1 MRNIQHLSMKKR
13 YIAGVAAL
21 LLTISIA
28 PAHSASKFSGY
39 NFSAKTIS
47 GATFKGSVL
56 TGKPTILWF
65 WAPWCTVC
73 RAESPDLVAL
83 AKNYKNKINIVGVAG
98 LGNINDM
105 KGFVSDTHTSNFT
118 QLADVSGQVWNYFGV
133 VSQPSL
139 VFISKKGQVFRHVGG
154 VQNSDLISI
163 TNKLIKG
170 L

>member
-1 MRNIQHLSMKKR
+1 MMITKHPSFKKR
-13 YIAGVAAL
+13 YVAGMTAL
-21 LLTISIA
+21 LLTFSVA
-28 PAHSASKFSGY
+28 PAHSANTLNGY
-39 NFSAKTIS
+39 NFSAKTLT
-47 GATFKGSVL
+47 GASFKGSVL
-56 TGKPTILWF
+56 KGKPTILWF

-83 AKNYKNKINIVGVAG
+83 AKSYKNQVNIVGVAS
-98 LGNINDM
+98 LGNINEM

-139 VFISKKGQVFRHVGG
+139 VFISKKGEVFRHVGG
-154 VQNSDLISI
+154 VQKSDLISI
-163 TNKLIKG
+163 TKKLIKG

>member
-1 MRNIQHLSMKKR
+1 MNTKRLSIKKR
-13 YIAGVAAL
+13 YVAGIAAL
-21 LLTISIA
+21 LLTVSVA
-28 PAHSASKFSGY
+28 PAHSAGNLSGY
-39 NFSAKTIS
+39 NFSAKTLA
-47 GATFKGSVL
+47 GAAFKGTVL
-56 TGKPTILWF
+56 KGKPTILWF

-83 AKNYKNKINIVGVAG
+83 AKTYKNQVNIVGVAS
-98 LGNINDM
+98 LGNIKEM

-163 TNKLIKG
+163 TKKLIKG